1 MHGFWANGRQCIFD
15 VRITDT
21 DARSYR
27 RKDPQKVIADQEKER
42 KDKYLNA
49 CLERRKDFTPLV
61 YSVDGIAGKE
71 AKGAEKR
78 LASHLAKK
86 WWRPYSQMVQ
96 YVKARMSIC
105 SGASQQPPYL
115 R

>member
-1 MHGFWANGRQCIFD
+1 MHGFWANGHQCIFD

-27 RKDPQKVIADQEKER
+27 RKNPQKVIADQEKEK

-78 LASHLAKK
+78 LSSYLTKK
-86 WWRPYSQMVQ
+86 
-96 YVKARMSIC
+96 KA
-105 SGASQQPPYL
+105 AAV
-115 R
+115 